1 MSGTTDNQGPALSE
15 SVQEIQATFPNDAT
29 LQAALGQLGL
39 AGYDRSDFSLPEDQ
53 ADSTSQTPNE
63 DAENPTDDT
72 DKRQLRTMGSGIAG
86 ATAAF
91 ALAGAT
97 IATGGAAGV
106 AALGAAAVGA
116 GAMAAATTSGVAA
129 DRVDVAK
136 RDQRGAEGRLVLAI
150 RTRDENQAKQVMEIV
165 QGAGATD
172 ARPVMRSSE
181 AEPPEGVLH
190 RRIVREARLDLLH
203 GLP

>member
-29 LQAALGQLGL
+29 MQDALGQLGL

-53 ADSTSQTPNE
+53 TDPTLQTPSG

-97 IATGGAAGV
+97 IAT
-106 AALGAAAVGA
+106 VGA
-116 GAMAAATTSGVAA
+116 SRPARSRARSAGRGTTPG
-129 DRVDVAK
+129 RT
-136 RDQRGAEGRLVLAI
+136 EGR
-150 RTRDENQAKQVMEIV
+150 
-165 QGAGATD
+165 
-172 ARPVMRSSE
+172 
-181 AEPPEGVLH
+181 
-190 RRIVREARLDLLH
+190 
-203 GLP
+203 

>member
-29 LQAALGQLGL
+29 MQDALGQLGL

-53 ADSTSQTPNE
+53 TDPTLQTPSG

-129 DRVDVAK
+129 DQADVAK
-136 RDQRGAEGRLVLAI
+136 RDQRGAEGRLVLAV
-150 RTRDENQAKQVMEIV
+150 RTRGENQARQVMEIV
-165 QGAGATD
+165 RAAGATETK
-172 ARPVMRSSE
+172 MLRSNT
-181 AEPPEGVLH
+181 
-190 RRIVREARLDLLH
+190 
-203 GLP
+203 

>member
-29 LQAALGQLGL
+29 MQDALGQLGL

-53 ADSTSQTPNE
+53 TDPTLQTPSE
-63 DAENPTDDT
+63 DAGNPTDDT
-72 DKRQLRTMGSGIAG
+72 DKRQLRTMGSDIAG

-129 DRVDVAK
+129 DQADVAK
-136 RDQRGAEGRLVLAI
+136 RDQRGAEGRLVLAV
-150 RTRDENQAKQVMEIV
+150 RTRDENQARQVMEIV
-165 QGAGATD
+165 RAAGATD
-172 ARPVMRSSE
+172 ARPVTRSSE
-181 AEPPEGVLH
+181 ALTAGVSS
-190 RRIVREARLDLLH
+190 ASWT
-203 GLP
+203 GG